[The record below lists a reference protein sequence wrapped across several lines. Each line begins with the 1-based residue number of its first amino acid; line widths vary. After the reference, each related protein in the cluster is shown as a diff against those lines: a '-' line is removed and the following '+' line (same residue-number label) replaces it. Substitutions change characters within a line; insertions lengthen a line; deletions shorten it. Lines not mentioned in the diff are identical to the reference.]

1 MPTLEPLSIFSSEV
15 IAQMEADNI
24 PEHLIRLAKMNL
36 GSLHGKIAINL
47 ENPYIFN
54 QFMYGAGDDIWSY
67 AAAAGLITRAEV
79 SLMNSYE
86 VSIEPI
92 EIDSGTHIIDPGAQ
106 EAQPGTL

>member
-67 AAAAGLITRAEV
+67 AAAAGLITRAEAD
-79 SLMNSYE
+79 LMKSYE
-86 VSIEPI
+86 IPANSDE
-92 EIDSGTHIIDPGAQ
+92 
-106 EAQPGTL
+106 EAQLPPAQDAHESELEPGN